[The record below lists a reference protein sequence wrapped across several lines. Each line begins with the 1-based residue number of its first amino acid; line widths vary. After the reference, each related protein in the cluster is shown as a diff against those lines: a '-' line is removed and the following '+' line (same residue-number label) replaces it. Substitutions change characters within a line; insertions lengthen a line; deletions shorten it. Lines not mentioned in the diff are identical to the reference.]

1 MTAGPSPRAGAGT
14 TGIPRPSPAERART
28 VAARAS
34 AALHAVGVGA
44 VEVTVSGTTAAGQ
57 VLVVVPA
64 DGRLA
69 TALRTSPLGDLPA
82 RLTVTDR
89 TPFPV
94 QHPVRGQVELSG
106 WLTPVHPAGVQA
118 ALLDLAEVRPTDALL
133 DVGLGAALLRL
144 DLAEVLL
151 TDAGTTCEVEP
162 EDFADARPDPVCAD
176 ESGLAAAHAGAL
188 GSLLGRVQAWAGPR
202 DDVRLLGL
210 DRHGVRFRV
219 EARRSCYDL
228 RVPFRVPLS
237 AGEGLAAALDTLLA
251 CGPA

>member
-1 MTAGPSPRAGAGT
+1 MTAGPSPRAGSGT
-14 TGIPRPSPAERART
+14 TGIPQPSPAERART
-28 VAARAS
+28 VAACAS

-44 VEVTVSGTTAAGQ
+44 VEVTVTGTTAAGQ
-57 VLVVVPA
+57 VLVAVPA

-69 TALRTSPLGDLPA
+69 AALRTSPLGDLPA

-89 TPFPV
+89 APFPV

-106 WLTPVHPAGVQA
+106 WLTPVHPAGVQT
-118 ALLDLAEVRPTDALL
+118 ALLDLADVRPSDALL
-133 DVGLGAALLRL
+133 DVGLSAVLLRL

-151 TDAGTTCEVEP
+151 TDAGTAAEVEP
-162 EDFADARPDPVCAD
+162 EDFAHARPDPVSAA

-188 GSLLGRVQAWAGPR
+188 DTLLGRVRAWAGPR

-228 RVPFRVPLS
+228 RVPFRAPLTG
-237 AGEGLAAALDTLLA
+237 GEGLAAALDTLLT
-251 CGPA
+251 CGPT